1 VIYTFFDLFF
11 TGSATFSGTPLDG
24 HEILG
29 GYALIDY
36 SWDAR
41 PTATALVHRVL
52 EALPQT

>member
-1 VIYTFFDLFF
+1 M
-11 TGSATFSGTPLDG
+11 GMKPS
-24 HEILG
+24 G

-41 PTATALVHRVL
+41 PIATALVHRVL